1 MGITKGKR
9 SSREFPLKFSEF
21 RYFCFILGHIHID
34 STWNIVIG
42 GIIFFSLF
50 MLVVAI
56 LNKTVSARAKRGNT
70 YKSID
75 RPSTC
80 QETLDMSYQF
90 EKSFPPPTKVKFQV
104 CPSSDEDDW
113 TDSFCRKQYAPEV
126 HYPIKKKKVPT
137 YSTF

>member
-1 MGITKGKR
+1 MAQDNFCCTFLDYSI
-9 SSREFPLKFSEF
+9 FVLFS
-21 RYFCFILGHIHID
+21 GHIHID

-56 LNKTVSARAKRGNT
+56 VNKSLSARAKRGNT
-70 YKSID
+70 YKSIE

-90 EKSFPPPTKVKFQV
+90 EKSFPPPTEVKFQV